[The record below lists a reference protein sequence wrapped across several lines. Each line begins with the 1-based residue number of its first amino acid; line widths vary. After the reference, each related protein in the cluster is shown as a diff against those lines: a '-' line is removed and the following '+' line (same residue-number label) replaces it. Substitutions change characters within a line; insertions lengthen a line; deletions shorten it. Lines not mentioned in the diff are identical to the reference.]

1 MDHQWTEA
9 LPVVANPPTP
19 EEDTDTTEAATH
31 NRRALI
37 LRMLIGLALAVAG
50 LAWALRDVGF
60 DQVVQVF
67 GSIRPLPAFTAFACS
82 AMVAVFKAARWR
94 WLYYPHHRRLIYRH
108 IFSTLVIAQM
118 INNISPVRIG
128 EIVRILLIHRRAGV
142 GKAATLSTIVAEK
155 VMDLLCLSGLVLAAL
170 AATREWAAMRLG
182 LALVAGGAL
191 ALAGLGWRR
200 HWLTPWFERLVRFAP
215 PRWQGNLLKTINAVL
230 SAFEP
235 LSDLRGLAPVLG
247 LSIVIW
253 LLSALSFHTALLA
266 FGLDLSWTAPV
277 ALLAALQG
285 AVSIPSSPPGYVG
298 VIEAAATTV
307 LESYYRV
314 LPAVA
319 FSASV
324 LIHLVV
330 VGPVLIFGG
339 FSLWLTALSF
349 PLSAISLKHATP
361 ASNLELKADR

>member
-9 LPVVANPPTP
+9 LPVVAHPPTQ
-19 EEDTDTTEAATH
+19 EEEASAIQSVTH
-31 NRRALI
+31 NRRSLI
-37 LRMLIGLALAVAG
+37 LRTSVGLALAAAG
-50 LAWALRDVGF
+50 MAWALRDVGF

-67 GSIRPLPAFTAFACS
+67 GSLRLLPALAAFACS
-82 AMVAVFKAARWR
+82 AMVAVLKAARWR
-94 WLYYPHHRRLIYRH
+94 WLYYPHHRRLVYRH
-108 IFSTLVIAQM
+108 VFSTLVIAQM
-118 INNISPVRIG
+118 INNLSPVRIG

-155 VMDLLCLSGLVLAAL
+155 VMDLLCLSALVLAAL

-182 LALVAGGAL
+182 LALVAGGGL
-191 ALAGLGWRR
+191 ALAGLSWRR
-200 HWLTPWFERLVRFAP
+200 RWLTPWFERLVRFMP
-215 PRWQGNLLKTINAVL
+215 LRWQDKVLKTIHAVL

-235 LSDLRGLAPVLG
+235 LSELRGLVPVLG
-247 LSIVIW
+247 LSIMIW

-266 FGLDLSWTAPV
+266 FGLDLSWTAPI

-307 LESYYRV
+307 LESTYQV

-319 FSASV
+319 FSASI

-339 FSLWLTALSF
+339 LSLILAFNAQRSALSGY
-349 PLSAISLKHATP
+349 AGV
-361 ASNLELKADR
+361 

>member
-9 LPVVANPPTP
+9 LPVVVNPPAQA
-19 EEDTDTTEAATH
+19 EDANAIESVTH
-31 NRRALI
+31 NRRSLI
-37 LRMLIGLALAVAG
+37 LRTLIGLALAAAG
-50 LAWALRDVGF
+50 LAWALRDVGM
-60 DQVVQVF
+60 DQVAQVF
-67 GSIRPLPAFTAFACS
+67 GSIRLLPALVAFACS
-82 AMVAVFKAARWR
+82 AMVAVLKAARWR

-108 IFSTLVIAQM
+108 VFSTLVIAQM

-155 VMDLLCLSGLVLAAL
+155 VMDLLCLSALVLAAL
-170 AATREWAAMRLG
+170 ATTREWAAVRLG
-182 LALVAGGAL
+182 LALVVGGGL

-215 PRWQGNLLKTINAVL
+215 LRWRDNLLKTINAVL

-235 LSDLRGLAPVLG
+235 LAEPRALVPVLG

-253 LLSALSFHTALLA
+253 GLSALSFHTALLA

-298 VIEAAATTV
+298 VIEAAATAV
-307 LESYYRV
+307 LEGTYRV

-319 FSASV
+319 FSASI

-330 VGPVLIFGG
+330 VGPVLVFGG
-339 FSLWLTALSF
+339 LALWLTALSF
-349 PLSAISLKHATP
+349 PLSAISLKQAAP
-361 ASNLELKADR
+361 ASNLELKTDR

>member
-9 LPVVANPPTP
+9 LPVVAHPPTQ
-19 EEDTDTTEAATH
+19 EEEASAIKSAIY
-31 NRRALI
+31 NRRSLI
-37 LRMLIGLALAVAG
+37 LRTLVGLALAAAG
-50 LAWALRDVGF
+50 LAWALRDVGI
-60 DQVVQVF
+60 DQVVQAF
-67 GSIRPLPAFTAFACS
+67 ASIRLLPALAAFACS
-82 AMVAVFKAARWR
+82 AMVAVLKAARWR
-94 WLYYPHHRRLIYRH
+94 WLYYPHHRRLNYH
-108 IFSTLVIAQM
+108 HAFSTLVIAQM
-118 INNISPVRIG
+118 INNISPIRIG

-155 VMDLLCLSGLVLAAL
+155 VMDLLCLSALVLAAL
-170 AATREWAAMRLG
+170 AATREWAAVRLG
-182 LALVAGGAL
+182 LALVVGGGL

-215 PRWQGNLLKTINAVL
+215 LRWQDKVLKTINAVL

-235 LSDLRGLAPVLG
+235 LSELQGLMPVLSM
-247 LSIVIW
+247 SIVIW

-298 VIEAAATTV
+298 VIEATATTV
-307 LESYYRV
+307 LESMYRV
-314 LPAVA
+314 LPAMA
-319 FSASV
+319 FSASI
-324 LIHLVV
+324 LIHLVI
-330 VGPVLIFGG
+330 VGPVLVFGG
-339 FSLWLTALSF
+339 LSLWLTVLSF
-349 PLSAISLKHATP
+349 PLSAISLKHAPP

>member
-1 MDHQWTEA
+1 MPLQPFKRSTRRWWK
-9 LPVVANPPTP
+9 
-19 EEDTDTTEAATH
+19 AATH
-31 NRRALI
+31 NRRSLI

-191 ALAGLGWRR
+191 AKNIHRYAW
-200 HWLTPWFERLVRFAP
+200 
-215 PRWQGNLLKTINAVL
+215 
-230 SAFEP
+230 S
-235 LSDLRGLAPVLG
+235 
-247 LSIVIW
+247 
-253 LLSALSFHTALLA
+253 LSF
-266 FGLDLSWTAPV
+266 D
-277 ALLAALQG
+277 
-285 AVSIPSSPPGYVG
+285 
-298 VIEAAATTV
+298 
-307 LESYYRV
+307 
-314 LPAVA
+314 
-319 FSASV
+319 SARRSD
-324 LIHLVV
+324 
-330 VGPVLIFGG
+330 
-339 FSLWLTALSF
+339 
-349 PLSAISLKHATP
+349 SAIRVGGRGRRGIGCHRRLRLRSQRGRLARRSGGTGSP
-361 ASNLELKADR
+361 G